1 MTQIKAI
8 LKFRKSY
15 LAMTIGFSLLPS
27 AHAMQELSDSSLS
40 DTTGEGVALV
50 LDDFKMVFQGP
61 KDLSDGSSYARG
73 IQNPGQA
80 DTGFIRIIPTGENY
94 NQLGQR
100 AYDKIYKTSYDSNV
114 LQGKIDRGYNTLYTS
129 TYNSTY
135 DTNYRSLY
143 STYTQPLPDKLTAER
158 TKLQS
163 EIPDRYF
170 NSDTI
175 IQRYFN
181 ERHNYYRA
189 GTNGG
194 FLGGDDDAKVI
205 NDGTTIYKTR
215 PVSEDPTGVLKYAAK
230 ALEYATT
237 NTYEMIQ
244 LLYGGRAGE
253 ANTNL
258 TNSTFYKSLNSFTR
272 NNTIGA
278 EITTLVQRLSDASYA
293 AATIRAKFEAGQ
305 LAEAEAKRLTEE
317 LYTSI
322 LRDARTAA
330 LLEAKNTPVSSLR
343 TKADVFIYGLA
354 LSKSDGS
361 LSTRYSNQG
370 FSWGSADNPWLF
382 RAGTENVK
390 QFKDAAKDVGYIAL
404 EAPLSPIAGV
414 ESDNNIKL
422 GFWSDI
428 FARALDSS
436 NLVDPITGGPTSR
449 LDTDYR
455 LRTQFVANGLSF
467 NGSQVRLFQT
477 LESDNKD
484 YSQTLGMTSIIRL
497 NTNDRP
503 ETLSSSDANLNSKG
517 IRLSTAA
524 KTNALDGDGPTPALN
539 GSVAPIFHDSEGLYL
554 YSPNINLVL
563 GNMYQPFVVGSEGN
577 NIILE
582 VTRIPKI
589 PAIYNQIYQNYG
601 GGLGTT
607 DLKGSTCNVYSCGTP
622 IKNNAA
628 DTSALYQGRN
638 ATHSS
643 ISIGTT
649 ERVPGTNMLRAK
661 DGVNSTGIVFKNTD
675 GVSKNFGSAVID
687 GVLIQHLKIKTTGL

>member
-1 MTQIKAI
+1 MTQIKD
-8 LKFRKSY
+8 LFKFRKNY
-15 LAMTIGFSLLPS
+15 LAMTIGLILLPS

-61 KDLSDGSSYARG
+61 KDISAGSSYARG
-73 IQNPGQA
+73 IENPGQA

-94 NQLGQR
+94 EKLGER
-100 AYDKIYKTSYDSNV
+100 LYDKVYSNTYHNAYLAERARIYNHVYGD
-114 LQGKIDRGYNTLYTS
+114 
-129 TYNSTY
+129 TYASSRDAYITDNRTRVASEI
-135 DTNYRSLY
+135 
-143 STYTQPLPDKLTAER
+143 TAEYAASYR
-158 TKLQS
+158 GSLVQQYLDSPIMKQYY
-163 EIPDRYF
+163 D
-170 NSDTI
+170 
-175 IQRYFN
+175 QRYAD
-181 ERHNYYRA
+181 YYNGSSA
-189 GTNGG
+189 GLN
-194 FLGGDDDAKVI
+194 FV
-205 NDGTTIYKTR
+205 NDGTTKESITPWLTDRSKAAA
-215 PVSEDPTGVLKYAAK
+215 LK
-230 ALEYATT
+230 
-237 NTYEMIQ
+237 NTLEMIE
-244 LLYGGRAGE
+244 LLYG
-253 ANTNL
+253 
-258 TNSTFYKSLNSFTR
+258 
-272 NNTIGA
+272 NN
-278 EITTLVQRLSDASYA
+278 YA
-293 AATIRAKFEAGQ
+293 ANLPNSPFYQSFKQQFPSYVRANVIKNTVDSQ
-305 LAEAEAKRLTEE
+305 LAAKTTEMLNQLAADYAKE
-317 LYTSI
+317 QAT
-322 LRDARTAA
+322 TASNTVHDEVVRNA
-330 LLEAKNTPVSSLR
+330 INMAKAAAQNANIGSLR

-354 LSKSDGS
+354 LSKSDDS

-404 EAPLSPIAGV
+404 EAPLAKIVPD

-428 FARALDSS
+428 FARELNSS
-436 NLVDPITGGPTSR
+436 NVVDPITGGPTSG
-449 LDTDYR
+449 LDTNYR
-455 LRTQFVANGLSF
+455 LRTQFVANGLSL

-484 YSQTLGMTSIIRL
+484 YNQTLGMASIVRL

-503 ETLSSSDANLNSKG
+503 ETLSSSDSNLNSKG

-524 KTNALDGDGPTPALN
+524 KTDALDGNVPTPALN
-539 GSVAPIFHDSEGLYL
+539 GSAAPIFHDSEGLYL

-582 VTRIPKI
+582 VTRIPNI

-601 GGLGTT
+601 GGLGES

-622 IKNNAA
+622 IKNNASDA
-628 DTSALYQGRN
+628 TVLYQGRN

-649 ERVPGTNMLRAK
+649 ERIPGTNLLRAK
-661 DGVNSTGIVFKNTD
+661 DGPNSTGVVFKSTD
-675 GVSKNFGSAVID
+675 GISKNFGSAVID
-687 GVLIQHLKIKTTGL
+687 GVLIQHLKIRTTGL